1 MYMYFNKIIFMIN
14 NLVHKKKKLEKLN
27 KNTKKYY

>member
-14 NLVHKKKKLEKLN
+14 NLVDKKKKLEKLN